1 MTVQVG
7 FDLVACDEVREALE
21 AFGQSYLDKIYLPS
35 EIAYADAS
43 PSQRAER
50 LAARFAAKEA
60 VFKVLQWPADSP
72 RNFRDIEVVRTASGS
87 CEIRLHGEARV
98 RANATSLDVCSLSM
112 THVRD
117 TAGAVVLA
125 ILKTA

>member
-1 MTVQVG
+1 MTVQIG
-7 FDLVACDEVREALE
+7 FDLVACEEVREALD
-21 AFGQSYLDKIYLPS
+21 AFGQSYLERIYLPH
-35 EIAYADAS
+35 EIAYAQAS
-43 PSQRAER
+43 PSQCAER

-72 RNFRDIEVVRTASGS
+72 RNFRDIEVVRTSSGS

-98 RANATSLDVCSLSM
+98 RAAVTRLDVCSLSM

-125 ILKTA
+125 ILKTT

>member
-1 MTVQVG
+1 MSVHVG

-35 EIAYADAS
+35 EVAYANAS
-43 PSQRAER
+43 PSQRVER

-60 VFKVLQWPADSP
+60 VFKVLQWPDESA
-72 RNFRDIEVVRTASGS
+72 RNFRDIEVVRKASGS
-87 CEIRLHGEARV
+87 CEIRLHGDARAHADV
-98 RANATSLDVCSLSM
+98 TRVDVCSLSM
-112 THVRD
+112 THLRD

-125 ILKTA
+125 ILKGA